1 MGGGAG
7 RGLDFGATYGS
18 GRLPIGH
25 GIELEPETVPGK
37 GLTIGKSLSAAA
49 LNYDVKDSK
58 TGKSYKFLEGTSIR
72 NVEVFAGKG
81 VRNKLKPE
89 VSQGLS
95 RQVGGRPR
103 DWKHVKG
110 IGTLVVNG
118 HPADAEVH
126 WFEAAGQPKVK
137 FKVKRWL

>member
-7 RGLDFGATYGS
+7 RGLDFGATFGS
-18 GRLPIGH
+18 GRLPLGH
-25 GIELEPETVPGK
+25 QITEPETIPGE
-37 GLTIGKSLSAAA
+37 GFTIGRSLGAAA
-49 LNYDVKDSK
+49 LNYDVKDPK

-81 VRNKLKPE
+81 VRNKLKPK
-89 VSQGLS
+89 VAQGLS
-95 RQVGGRPR
+95 QQVGGRPR

-110 IGTLVVNG
+110 IGTPNVNG
-118 HPADAEVH
+118 RPVDAEIH

-137 FKVKRWL
+137 FKVKRWLS